1 MKKIAFYAT
10 MMIIGS
16 LMLSACK
23 GGLYKGFK
31 KSDSGMYYRTI
42 TKNADGQVPQMGDI
56 LFLTVSCHS
65 NNDSINNSEFFKSFE
80 NRDMTDMLGESYYT
94 HDLQEAYAMMK
105 EGEEKEFILKADSF
119 FLVGFDPTSIPSV
132 VSSEDVLYIKL
143 KLNRV
148 ATIEELMT
156 EEADII
162 AKYVQDNNITATP
175 TEDGLYIEEIEAGTG
190 NVVDSNNTI
199 LVNITLKDLKTDTI
213 INSSAEMGTGE
224 PLKFIYGQQPLLP
237 VLDKSIATM
246 KKGGKYKVICPDRM
260 AYQGKY
266 PNIPLCTPML
276 FEIELI
282 DIIK

>member
-23 GGLYKGFK
+23 GNLYKGFE

-42 TKNADGQVPQMGDI
+42 TTNADGRVPQMGDI

-80 NRDMTDMLGESYYT
+80 NRDMTDMLSKSYYT
-94 HDLQEAYAMMK
+94 NDLQEAYAMMK
-105 EGEEKEFILKADSF
+105 EGEEKEFALRADSF
-119 FLVGFDPTSIPSV
+119 FLVGFGPTSLPSV

-148 ATIEELMT
+148 ATIEELTT

-162 AKYVQDNNITATP
+162 AKYVQDNNITVQP
-175 TEDGLYIEEIEAGTG
+175 TEDGLYIEEIATG
-190 NVVDSNNTI
+190 EGKTVAPNDTI
-199 LVNITLKDLKTDTI
+199 ILNITLKDLKTDTI
-213 INSSAEMGTGE
+213 INSSTEMGE

-237 VLDKSIATM
+237 VLEQSIATM
-246 KKGGKYKVICPDRM
+246 KKGSKYKVISPDRM

-266 PNIPLCTPML
+266 PSIPLCTPMI

-282 DIIK
+282 DIVK